1 MFHNK
6 LEILYHAKKGGFT
19 TVFTGRRPYSDMTC
33 VVSIYD
39 ASPGACVG
47 AKSGHG
53 TWKTE
58 QSGVSPHLHLC
69 SIYDR
74 RCNSNKN
81 ESLLHTT
88 FLTSLV
94 RNWYTDVLRKIHHL
108 DDKYSPIPSD
118 SHSVPLCCIWTV
130 TRSGMVPWLWAIS
143 KKEPLTLKNTLSTHG
158 LKENI
163 L

>member
-6 LEILYHAKKGGFT
+6 LEILYYAKKGGFT

-39 ASPGACVG
+39 ASPGACIG

-74 RCNSNKN
+74 RCNSNKICAL
-81 ESLLHTT
+81 S
-88 FLTSLV
+88 FLVKWVIVAYNLFNKSGAELIYGCSEE
-94 RNWYTDVLRKIHHL
+94 N
-108 DDKYSPIPSD
+108 P
-118 SHSVPLCCIWTV
+118 PLW
-130 TRSGMVPWLWAIS
+130 W
-143 KKEPLTLKNTLSTHG
+143 
-158 LKENI
+158 
-163 L
+163 